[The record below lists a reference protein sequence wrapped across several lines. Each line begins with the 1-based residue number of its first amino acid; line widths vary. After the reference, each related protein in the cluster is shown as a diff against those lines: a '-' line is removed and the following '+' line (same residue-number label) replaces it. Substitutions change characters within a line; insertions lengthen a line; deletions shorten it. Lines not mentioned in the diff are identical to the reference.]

1 MVLESSC
8 TARIPSLRSVEFVI
22 PFRHGQFIEHLACT
36 QQKRK
41 SRLAKQISWRRHRRW
56 PYSAS
61 PQLNTANACSKWA
74 MARLGRR
81 WRLLSQAKRRRR
93 RRRQPQSATSS
104 LNNVAV
110 CRILFSGL
118 APNLGS
124 SCHETPHSDRIER
137 EMRSAEQ
144 GSPGPR
150 RRGDH
155 TGRQWRLLYRINAVA
170 VGSRNLLRDLVPNL
184 HSSCHKTIHFDRIER
199 DMRSVDPGSP
209 RLRRRGDHPRRRWR
223 LSVDDAVCTR
233 RYQT

>member
-93 RRRQPQSATSS
+93 RRQPQSATSS
-104 LNNVAV
+104 LSNVAV
-110 CRILFSGL
+110 CRILLSGL

-184 HSSCHKTIHFDRIER
+184 HSSYSFRSNRARHEIRRPRIAASTPTRRPSPPAMATI
-199 DMRSVDPGSP
+199 
-209 RLRRRGDHPRRRWR
+209 RRRRSLHPPISN
-223 LSVDDAVCTR
+223 LK
-233 RYQT
+233 